1 MNPIIAGK
9 NGPVKTAPPWRKRVL
24 LVLLVISATAG
35 VALNMPVIR
44 QSATEVSSLFNEEKD
59 SGTGRFSKFQTL
71 FKKAS
76 FARLGETVT
85 CQGMLVGENGVALAF
100 IDGQTVESGATV
112 SGVQVFEIT
121 ATKVL
126 VGCNGETRLLSP
138 GESFTPGKR

>member
-9 NGPVKTAPPWRKRVL
+9 NGPVKTGSPLRKRVL
-24 LVLLVISATAG
+24 FVLLVVSATAG

-44 QSATEVSSLFNEEKD
+44 QSATGVSSLFEKAAFVLP
-59 SGTGRFSKFQTL
+59 GK
-71 FKKAS
+71 
-76 FARLGETVT
+76 TVT
-85 CQGMLVGENGVALAF
+85 CQGMLVGKNGVALAF
-100 IDGQTVESGATV
+100 IDGQTVESGAVV

-121 ATKVL
+121 ATRVL